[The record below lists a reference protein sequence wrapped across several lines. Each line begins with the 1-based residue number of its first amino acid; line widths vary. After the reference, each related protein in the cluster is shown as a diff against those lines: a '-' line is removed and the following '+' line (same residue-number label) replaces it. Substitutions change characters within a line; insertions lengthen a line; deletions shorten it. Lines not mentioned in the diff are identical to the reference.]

1 MGSFGGIIFLV
12 LIVGGWVIKAIAAA
26 NENKSK
32 GGGRPD
38 RSGQPRVDYEEL
50 AARRRRELQ
59 QQAQQ
64 RRAQQGRGPSAQA
77 QVPQRDP
84 ATMSMAERIEMARQ
98 RASGQGGGQ
107 AGRSQVDQQAE
118 ALRRAQQE
126 AQQHADAQARAER
139 ARREQAARQH
149 QQQQRQQ
156 QQHRRRVQQQSQPP
170 PGRAATQRAAAASQ
184 RDLSQVS
191 EDAVRKH
198 DQSHERVLSKKSAR
212 AAKLQESKRRQ
223 KRSGSG
229 SDLLDFSKLN
239 RKSLRQAV
247 VLKEILDVPVALR
260 DTPKY

>member
-1 MGSFGGIIFLV
+1 MGGMGGIIFLV
-12 LIVGGWVIKAIAAA
+12 IIIGGWVIKAIAAA

-32 GGGRPD
+32 GGSRPD

-50 AARRRRELQ
+50 AERRRQELQ

-64 RRAQQGRGPSAQA
+64 RRAQQGRGPSPQA

-98 RASGQGGGQ
+98 RASQQGGGQ

-118 ALRRAQQE
+118 ALRRAQAE
-126 AQQHADAQARAER
+126 ARQSADAQAER
-139 ARREQAARQH
+139 ARQEQAARQR

-156 QQHRRRVQQQSQPP
+156 QQHQRRVQQQNQPP
-170 PGRAATQRAAAASQ
+170 PGRAATQRAASAKR
-184 RDLSQVS
+184 RDLSHVS
-191 EDAVRKH
+191 EDAQRKH
-198 DQSHERVLSKKSAR
+198 DESHQRVLSATSAR
-212 AAKLQESKRRQ
+212 AAALQENRGRR
-223 KRSGSG
+223 KRSSSG
-229 SDLLDFSKLN
+229 GDLLDFSKLN
-239 RKSLRQAV
+239 RKSLRQAI